1 MAVLG
6 GGFATLLVFAALCH
20 FNRVAMAVAGS
31 ERIMEQYALSPAA
44 MGSVYSV
51 FLLAYTI
58 AMVPGGWF
66 IDRYG
71 PRLAL
76 AVAGFGS
83 ATLVALTAVAALASS
98 GAAVLA
104 ALSAI
109 RAVAGVVTAPFHP
122 AAARAVALGL
132 IGPAKSFAI
141 GAINGA
147 AVVGIASTYLV
158 FGQLLDVISWP
169 AAFVVTGVA
178 IALATA
184 AWLVST
190 SRTVGGERPH
200 DQAEAT
206 TRPARS
212 LVRNRDLML
221 LSMSYAG
228 LGYFRYLFFY
238 WIQYYFRT
246 VVGEG
251 EAASRFSATIPTL
264 ALALGMFGGGWLADS
279 LQERWGRRVGLAVVP
294 ATGLTLSALLLLA
307 GTGQTDVGWVVLSF
321 SLALAA
327 AGLCEG
333 PFWTAASAIGGRR
346 GGSAAAIL
354 NTGGNIGGLLAP
366 EITPLVSARLGWPT
380 GLGLA
385 AVLSLCAAMLWVWI
399 NPYRD
404 SAETTLER

>member
-1 MAVLG
+1 MTVVG

-66 IDRYG
+66 IDRHG

-98 GAAVLA
+98 GGAVLA

-132 IGPAKSFAI
+132 IGPAKSFAN

-158 FGQLLDVISWP
+158 FGRMLDVISWP

-190 SRTVGGERPH
+190 SGTPGAPPRP
-200 DQAEAT
+200 DEAAAAT
-206 TRPARS
+206 GPERS
-212 LVRNRDLML
+212 LVHNRDLML
-221 LSMSYAG
+221 LSVSYGG

-246 VVGEG
+246 VVGQSE
-251 EAASRFSATIPTL
+251 EASQLSATIPTL

-279 LQERWGRRVGLAVVP
+279 LQQRRGRRVGLAIVP
-294 ATGLTLSALLLLA
+294 ASGLTLSALLLLA
-307 GTGQTDVGWVVLSF
+307 GAGQTSAGWVILSF

-333 PFWTAASAIGGRR
+333 PFWTAAAALGGRR

-366 EITPLVSARLGWPT
+366 ELTPLVSARLGWPA
-380 GLGLA
+380 GLA
-385 AVLSLCAAMLWVWI
+385 LAAALSLCAATLWLWI

-404 SAETTLER
+404 SAETTPER